1 MSYDLA
7 KLNLLVE
14 QVEHSS
20 AKPAELCSAYDQMDT
35 TSPEFWEEE
44 IIDLGQTIFDLQE
57 ELLVMVHDKQNG
69 QDIDLSYHCQGIQN
83 MKVALAQ
90 SIETYNDRITQ

>member
-20 AKPAELCSAYDQMDT
+20 AKPAELCSAHDQMDT
-35 TSPEFWEEE
+35 QDPAFWEEE

-57 ELLVMVHDKQNG
+57 ELLIMVSNKAKG
-69 QDIDLSYHCQGIQN
+69 EEIDLSYHVQGIAN
-83 MKVALAQ
+83 MRVALQQ
-90 SIETYNDRITQ
+90 SIETHNSLIN